1 MVISDMS
8 EGKLFVISGPSGV
21 GKGTVIAKVMEDVP
35 NIWKSVS
42 ATTRKPREGEV
53 DGREYFFM
61 TREEFERGI
70 EEGKFLE
77 WAEYAGNLYGTPKES
92 VEDRLAKGENVILE
106 IEVKGSLQVRDSK
119 PDSVLVFIAPPSME
133 ELESRLRGRGSESE
147 RDVEL
152 RLEAAKLELA
162 SEKEYNRIFVN
173 DDLATVVRELE
184 DYIAEQ

>member
-1 MVISDMS
+1 MA

-21 GKGTVIAKVMEDVP
+21 GKGTVISKVMEDVP

-53 DGREYFFM
+53 DGREYYFM
-61 TREEFERGI
+61 TRDQFKRGI

-77 WAEYAGNLYGTPKES
+77 WAEYAGNFYGTPKES
-92 VEDRLAKGENVILE
+92 VEEHLAKGENVILE

-119 PDSVLVFIAPPSME
+119 PESILIFIAPPSMDA
-133 ELESRLRGRGSESE
+133 LESRLRGRGSENE

-152 RLEAAKLELA
+152 RLEAAKLELD
-162 SEKEYNRIFVN
+162 SEKEYNCTFVN
-173 DDLATVVRELE
+173 DDLPTVVRELE
-184 DYIAEQ
+184 DYIEKQ